1 MRKDEFIELIKIS
14 LSGGTPP
21 QEYEGKF
28 HNVVIEKHIEMAFNE
43 VVSAIQDP
51 SVIDQ
56 FCIIH
61 RNVPVLFDEEL
72 DLKYSDLPASVL
84 NTIHFRGIRLISP
97 MKDQENAFFIRKNN
111 STSVMNRLQSNTAV
125 RSNTARLE
133 GPKRVYYDRIA
144 QGIDKVLIKMVT
156 TFSEI
161 ASDDDIEM
169 PGGKDSAVFQ
179 MVLQNMQMQMQ
190 TPENMRNDNNPNSI

>member
-1 MRKDEFIELIKIS
+1 MRKDQFIELVKIS

-21 QEYEGKF
+21 QEYQGKF

-43 VVSAIQDP
+43 VVSNIQDP

-56 FCIIH
+56 FCVIH
-61 RNVPVLFDEEL
+61 RNVPVLIDEDL
-72 DLKYSDLPASVL
+72 GLKYSDLPSSVL
-84 NTIHFRGIRLISP
+84 NTVYFRGLRLISP
-97 MKDQENAFFIRKNN
+97 MKDQTNVFFIRKNN
-111 STSVMNRLQSNTAV
+111 STSVMNRLQSNDAV
-125 RSNTARLE
+125 YSNTARLE
-133 GPKRVYYDRIA
+133 GPKRVYYDRIS
-144 QGIDKVLIKMVT
+144 GSIDEVLIKMVS

-169 PGGKDSAVFQ
+169 PGGKDGIVFR
-179 MVLQNMQMQMQ
+179 MVMEAMSVQMQ